1 MCLANSCC
9 AAEMKILNMSSD
21 TVTRLTAI
29 GLLLLLFGLTIGAFF
44 WMTAVPGQ
52 SHLGP
57 LPPLTSAQSRLTET
71 LKVDV
76 TAIASRPH
84 NVQYPGALEAVA
96 QHIEQELEAVGYA
109 VQRHPYEASGRP
121 VRNIEVVI
129 QPTSTNVKTLIVGA
143 HYDSAGDA
151 PGANDNGSG
160 AAALLALARR
170 MTDLRGRAAIRIRLV
185 FFVNEEPPFFQTP
198 KMGSAV
204 YAKRLRQSGEDVLG
218 MISLETLGYYSDQAG
233 SQHYPFPLGLRYP
246 GTGNFVAF
254 VGMLPSRSFVRQTVE
269 AFRKEARFPSVGGVA
284 PGALQGIGW
293 SDHWSFANEGF
304 PALMV
309 TDTAPFR
316 YPYYHTT
323 RDTPDKVN
331 YQRLARVVS
340 GLEAVIRHWPS

>member
-1 MCLANSCC
+1 
-9 AAEMKILNMSSD
+9 MKIPNVSSE
-21 TVTRLTAI
+21 TVIRLTAI
-29 GLLLLLFGLTIGAFF
+29 GLLLLLFGLPTGVFI

-52 SHLGP
+52 SYLGP
-57 LPPLTSAQSRLTET
+57 LPPLTLDQSRLTES
-71 LKVDV
+71 LKADV
-76 TAIASRPH
+76 AAIASRPH
-84 NVQYPGALEAVA
+84 NLQYPRALEAA
-96 QHIEQELEAVGYA
+96 ARHLEQELEAADYD
-109 VQRHPYEASGRP
+109 VQRQYYEASGRP
-121 VRNIEVVI
+121 VRNIEVVL
-129 QPTSTNVKTLIVGA
+129 QPMSETARTLVIGA

-170 MTDLRGRAAIRIRLV
+170 MTDLRGRTPIKIRLV
-185 FFVNEEPPFFQTP
+185 FFVNEEPPFFQTS

-204 YAKRLRQSGEDVLG
+204 YAKQLRQSGEDVLG
-218 MISLETLGYYSDQAG
+218 MISLETMGYYSDQPG

-269 AFRKEARFPSVGGVA
+269 AFRKEARFPSIGGVA

-293 SDHWSFANEGF
+293 SDHWSFANEGI

-323 RDTPDKVN
+323 RDAPDKIN

-340 GLEAVIRHWPS
+340 GLESLIRRWPSSPSQ